1 MNRYAALCCYYG
13 RWPEHFP
20 FWLKSCSYNREVT
33 FLLVTDIPT
42 EEYEVPD
49 NVRVV
54 QISFAE
60 VRERVCACFPEVK
73 ISLDRP
79 YKLCDFKV
87 AYGYVFEDLF
97 RGYAYWGIFDIDTI
111 WGNVVKFLPEN
122 EDCRF
127 KKLLPCGHLS
137 FVRND
142 EEGRFSFME
151 SKLYEDLTPW
161 DKVFASP
168 ESYFFD
174 EEGGWEPIYVRDEGK
189 RVCYDGRVTFDNVL
203 PPWRFDHFWSINFPK
218 KSRCLIYSF
227 EEGTLCRHYLL
238 GCRTCRV
245 EEISYLHISR
255 RRVRVCCDDTHR
267 FIVYPSRIAPW
278 CKLTVWSVFWLGR
291 PRYVANL
298 LRRMARLLGRAKRKL
313 KGEN

>member
-20 FWLKSCSYNREVT
+20 FWLQSCSYNREVT
-33 FLLVTDIPT
+33 FFLVTDLSI

-54 QISFAE
+54 SLSFAD
-60 VRERVCACFPEVK
+60 VRERICSRFPEIK

-87 AYGYVFEDLF
+87 TYGYVFDDLF
-97 RGYAYWGIFDIDTI
+97 MGYAYWGIFDIDTI
-111 WGNVVKFLPEN
+111 WGNILKFLPEN
-122 EDCRF
+122 GDCRY
-127 KKLLPCGHLS
+127 KKLFPCGHLS

-142 EEGRFSFME
+142 EEGRFSFKE
-151 SKLYEDLTPW
+151 SQRYKDLMPW

-168 ESYFFD
+168 NNFFFD
-174 EEGGWEPIYVRDEGK
+174 EEGGWEPIYVRDKEK
-189 RVCYDGRVTFDNVL
+189 RVCYDGRVTFDNIL
-203 PPWRFDHFWSINFPK
+203 PPWRFDHFRSINFPE
-218 KSRCLIYSF
+218 KSRCLIYTF
-227 EEGTLCRHYLL
+227 EEGVLCRHYLSE
-238 GCRTCRV
+238 GMKHRV

-255 RRVRVCCDDTHR
+255 RKMRVSSDDARR
-267 FIVYPSRIAPW
+267 FVIYPNRIAPW
-278 CKLTVWSVFWLGR
+278 RKLTVWTVFWLGR

-298 LRRMARLLGRAKRKL
+298 LRRVFRRFGLMV
-313 KGEN
+313 